1 MTRRRTRAEAEM
13 EETLS
18 GLDPSSF
25 RYQVLSIAKDFKVIW
40 VEMGELLT
48 KVREAGTYKEW
59 GYASFE
65 AYCRREIRIRQ
76 DTANK
81 LTRSFSFVRD
91 HEPTALAQREQNE
104 LPPLDVVDLLS
115 RAKER
120 TQVPDEQLDSI
131 RQEVFHNEAN
141 PTRQKLMKRFREIDP
156 EAFRSKKKDEVKPDA
171 ADPDMRKAVLIAE
184 RLLALLE
191 PGPSISD
198 QCKES
203 MRSVVGELNSLLEA
217 ATGGG
222 SENSDVEQRVA

>member
-13 EETLS
+13 EETLR
-18 GLDPSSF
+18 GLEPSSF
-25 RYQVLSIAKDFKVIW
+25 RYQCLAIAKDFKAIW

-48 KVREAGTYKEW
+48 KVREKSSYKEW

-65 AYCRREIRIRQ
+65 AYCRREVRIRQ

-91 HEPTALAQREQNE
+91 HEPTALAEREHNE

-120 TQVPDEQLDSI
+120 TQVPAEELDTI
-131 RQEVFHNEAN
+131 RQEVFQAESN

-156 EAFRSKKKDEVKPDA
+156 EAFRAKKKEEVRPDA
-171 ADPDMRKAVLIAE
+171 ADPDLRKAVLIAE
-184 RLLALLE
+184 RLLALIE

-198 QCKES
+198 RSKDS
-203 MRSVVGELNSLLEA
+203 MRTVVDELNSLLEQA
-217 ATGGG
+217 AGEA
-222 SENSDVEQRVA
+222 SNIEPEKRVA

>member
-1 MTRRRTRAEAEM
+1 MTRRRTRAEVEM
-13 EETLS
+13 EETLQ
-18 GLDPSSF
+18 GLDPASF
-25 RYQVLSIAKDFKVIW
+25 RYRLLSVAKDFKAIW

-48 KVREAGTYKEW
+48 KVRDSNGYKEW

-65 AYCRREIRIRQ
+65 AYCRREVRIRQ

-91 HEPTALAQREQNE
+91 HEPTALAERQERE

-120 TQVPDEQLDSI
+120 TQVPDEQLDTI
-131 RQEVFHNEAN
+131 REEVFHGDGN
-141 PTRQKLMKRFREIDP
+141 PSRQKLMKRFREIDP

-184 RLLALLE
+184 RLLGLIE
-191 PGPSISD
+191 PAPSISD
-198 QCKES
+198 RCKNS
-203 MRSVVGELNSLLEA
+203 MRSVVEELNSLLEQ
-217 ATGGG
+217 ATAG
-222 SENSDVEQRVA
+222 SENTDLEQRVA